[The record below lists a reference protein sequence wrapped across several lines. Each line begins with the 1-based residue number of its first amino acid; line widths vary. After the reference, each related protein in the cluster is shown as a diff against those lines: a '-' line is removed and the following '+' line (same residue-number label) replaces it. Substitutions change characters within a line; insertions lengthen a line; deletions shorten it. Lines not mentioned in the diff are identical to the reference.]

1 MLGQLKDTAMDLLK
15 KNNPGQGDAGS
26 SVKDGVNKFLGGSSG
41 GGAGGGIANKLGS
54 KLGLGGDSGGGLGGA
69 LGGLFGGGGD
79 DGGAGK
85 IENPFAKKESAKGTP
100 RKLFE
105 NKKSATANLL
115 SKEPEPPPKGTFMD
129 EASTVGES
137 SVFGTTH
144 IRAWVRNEFTRREQN
159 FGMYYTQAGEFADDA
174 YQVMQNSSTFDAS
187 YNDTLYRGP
196 KTAWMR
202 VVSNSIGKH
211 PDTEKEIYGFELHG
225 FNDFHEIYGFDP
237 KTGQGDG
244 ETYLGKGWDSGEK
257 GAGEVRHTI
266 KEEDFKHKPSPGVTE
281 IISEDKQPGANFRE
295 TTVKFLVHSRNQL
308 DYLDD
313 YFFKLGSTCL
323 IEWGWNTYPRE
334 GVLVDPTDM
343 GKPMR
348 EVKGKK
354 AKSSTAT
361 INNLRKADEDKGPI
375 SSGDIDETND
385 YRTESGTGLA
395 GLFTDPVY
403 ASAHLKKGKGNYS
416 FAAGTVSNYSY
427 SIRDD
432 GGYDCEIKVTTFSQM
447 ATGLNN
453 ESTKVKKDAPAKP
466 DDRQKDFKLF
476 ISTKLDEI
484 LEGDDPNDFLDKIT
498 DLFTDNRA
506 NATKI
511 SAGSFARGRF
521 YQFDQAISGKETYH
535 SDHEDV
541 YITVGF
547 FIDIVN
553 FFFAKTSEET
563 NIPVYKF
570 CVANSRCVAHPNIKS
585 TDGKVLLIPNRMSP
599 RRNGKAS
606 GSVASKALSEIKSM
620 LSNSMDSES
629 VIKVIN
635 SEKGKGS
642 KLSSLDQALQSS
654 PRDDLY
660 DILSQRA
667 EKGGFN
673 DAVNPFPDFKKINDK
688 PTQGYSGRIQDL
700 FVNYNVIR
708 DAVENG
714 SDIKQIIKEIMKKV
728 SDAAGGVWDFDLVQA
743 DTGAPCSYRVHLI
756 DRRYPGLVTAYDI
769 QKEDQLFR
777 FKSHTK
783 NSIVKNLS
791 LDVAVPQ
798 EVAGQVL
805 FQASRGEGQDESED
819 DLDNNPQATFYAR
832 GRNDRLLK
840 ACSRPVVDDAVSGND
855 GKKEDEEEDIE
866 SEEKFIVDGG
876 GSDVEMVDPNKN
888 RMVKSMKFDNN
899 KLNCV
904 KNNMPLDGCQISLTL
919 DGIEGLRLLDV
930 FTCTGVPTHYFI
942 NGHWRIQSVK
952 HTLSDNN
959 WLTDISGEYIPSTKT
974 S

>member
-26 SVKDGVNKFLGGSSG
+26 SVKDGVNNFLGGNSG
-41 GGAGGGIANKLGS
+41 GGAGAIANKLGN
-54 KLGLGGDSGGGLGGA
+54 KLGLGGDSSGGLGGA
-69 LGGLFGGGGD
+69 FGDLFGGGD

-100 RKLFE
+100 QKLFE
-105 NKKSATANLL
+105 NKKAATANLL
-115 SKEPEPPPKGTFMD
+115 SKEAEPPPEGTFMD
-129 EASTVGES
+129 ETSTMGEASS
-137 SVFGTTH
+137 FGTTH
-144 IRAWVRNEFTRREQN
+144 IRPWVRNEFKRREQN
-159 FGMYYTQAGEFADDA
+159 FGMYYTQAGEFADNA

-187 YNDTLYRGP
+187 YNDTIYRGP
-196 KTAWMR
+196 KSAWMR
-202 VVSNSIGKH
+202 VISNSIGKH
-211 PDTEKEIYGFELHG
+211 PDTDKEIYGFELQG
-225 FNDFHEIYGFDP
+225 FNDFHEIYGFNP

-281 IISEDKQPGANFRE
+281 ITSEDKEPGKNFRE

-313 YFFKLGSTCL
+313 YFFKLGSTCVV
-323 IEWGWNTYPRE
+323 EWGWNTYPRE
-334 GVLVDPTDM
+334 GVVIDPTDM
-343 GKPMR
+343 GSPM
-348 EVKGKK
+348 EKKTGKQVKSKGLL
-354 AKSSTAT
+354 TAV
-361 INNLRKADEDKGPI
+361 NNLRKEDENKDALA
-375 SSGDIDETND
+375 SGDIDETVK
-385 YRTESGTGLA
+385 YRTKNGSGLA
-395 GLFTDPVY
+395 GLFTDPVL
-403 ASAHLKKGKGNYS
+403 AAKHMKKGKGNYS
-416 FAAGTVSNYSY
+416 FVIGMISNYSY
-427 SIRDD
+427 NIRDD
-432 GGYDCEIKVTTFSQM
+432 GGYDCEIKVTTM
-447 ATGLNN
+447 AAMASGLNN
-453 ESTKVKKDAPAKP
+453 EATKIKKESADVADK
-466 DDRQKDFKLF
+466 QKDFKLF
-476 ISTKLDEI
+476 VATKLDEI
-484 LEGDDPNDFLDKIT
+484 LEGDSPNDFLDNVT
-498 DLFTDNRA
+498 DMFTDNRK
-506 NATKI
+506 NAETI
-511 SAGSFARGRF
+511 EGMARGRF
-521 YQFDQAISGKETYH
+521 YQFDQSISGKETYH
-535 SDHEDV
+535 SDHEDA
-541 YITVGF
+541 YITIGF

-553 FFFAKTSEET
+553 FFFGKTSEDT
-563 NIPVYKF
+563 NIPVYTF
-570 CVANSRCVAHPNIKS
+570 EVSNSRCVAHPNIKS

-642 KLSSLDQALQSS
+642 KLSSLDQALQTS

-667 EKGGFN
+667 QKGNFT
-673 DAVNPFPDFKKINDK
+673 DAVNPFPDFKKVNDK

-714 SDIKQIIKEIMKKV
+714 SDIRQIIKEILKKV
-728 SDAAGGVWDFDLVQA
+728 SDAAGGVWDFDLVAA
-743 DTGAPCSYRVHLI
+743 DTGAPNNTKVQI
-756 DRRYPGLVTAYDI
+756 VDRRFPGMVTAYDI

-791 LDVAVPQ
+791 LDVAVAS

-805 FQASRGEGQDESED
+805 FQDSSDEDKDTSEED
-819 DLDNNPQATFYAR
+819 ADNNPQSTFYAR

-840 ACSRPVVDDAVSGND
+840 KCSSPTKDKPSASQGN
-855 GKKEDEEEDIE
+855 GKKEDEDDDIE

-942 NGHWRIQSVK
+942 NGHWRIQSVT
-952 HTLSDNN
+952 HTISDNN
-959 WLTDISGEYIPSTKT
+959 WITDISGEYIPSTKT